1 MAIWQPPPPNPFIGG
16 RQPLAPDVLPPS
28 TILVDTPPKLYDGWQ
43 LNAVRLWDPPPPSP
57 FEGGKQPLAPRTLT
71 PSLLLVP
78 NPPFTDEARTATFFE
93 KLRSWDAPDPW
104 PFIGGRQPLAPR
116 TGPPSTLLVDTPPKF
131 YPANFNSIIR
141 SWDPPPPWP
150 VTALDKLIQ
159 ELVVVLAANPPY
171 GQAWLW
177 AILSQWTQVP
187 VIYQARNLSP
197 GIPGQSVDQPPPQ
210 SLAFITQVKA
220 WEPAI
225 IIPQRQIYLL
235 QPAIVVSADNP
246 PFGMPPDW
254 LYSIL
259 TAAWQPGQP
268 LPKVLQ
274 KILQEGAAPV
284 IASGQREKRKWR
296 RGSS

>member
-1 MAIWQPPPPNPFIGG
+1 M
-16 RQPLAPDVLPPS
+16 
-28 TILVDTPPKLYDGWQ
+28 DTPPKLYDGWQ
-43 LNAVRLWDPPPPSP
+43 LNLVRLWDPPPPSP
-57 FEGGKQPLAPRTLT
+57 FEGGRQPLAPRTVT

-78 NPPFTDEARTATFFE
+78 NPPFTDVLRTQEYLAII
-93 KLRSWDAPDPW
+93 RIWDPPDPN
-104 PFIGGRQPLAPR
+104 PFIGSRQPLAPR

-131 YPANFNSIIR
+131 YPALFNSIIR
-141 SWDPPPPWP
+141 AWDPPPPWP

-159 ELVVVLAANPPY
+159 EFVAAVVEKTPFNQ
-171 GQAWLW
+171 GWFW
-177 AILSQWTQVP
+177 AVWNQWTQVP

-197 GIPGQSVDQPPPQ
+197 GIPGQSVDPPPLLEPQ
-210 SLAFITQVKA
+210 FITQVKA
-220 WEPAI
+220 WEPGI
-225 IIPQRQIYLL
+225 IIPQRQIYLP
-235 QPAIVVSADNP
+235 QAAIVVSVDNP

-254 LYSIL
+254 LYSVL